1 MTERKLKIVNKLGIH
16 ARPASLIVRTASRFD
31 ANIYIDKDGVK
42 VSAKSIMGL
51 MTLAASC
58 GTVLTLSVD
67 GDDADMVLDTFQ
79 ELFESKFEEE

>member
-1 MTERKLKIVNKLGIH
+1 MIERKLKIVNKLGIH
-16 ARPASLIVRTASRFD
+16 ARPASMIVRTASKFD
-31 ANIYIDKDGVK
+31 ADIYIDKDGVK

-51 MTLAASC
+51 MTLAASF

-79 ELFESKFEEE
+79 ELFASKFEEE